1 MALSVILGIDSKD
14 TIESETSDSG
24 ALHFKVNGATLL
36 FWDTDT
42 ARRFASLI
50 VEQADFKDARE
61 LVGTKGT
68 LVPNNPEDSNH
79 QYHREGEQ

>member
-14 TIESETSDSG
+14 TIESETSNSG

-42 ARRFASLI
+42 ARRFASLV
-50 VEQADFKDARE
+50 VEQADLKDARE
-61 LVGTKGT
+61 LVEGT
-68 LVPNNPEDSNH
+68 LVPNNPEDSDH